1 MRSGQLSPAS
11 DRSIT
16 GRKHFS
22 TIWIIA
28 IRTNKAHREALKRCN
43 RVSFHKLQTSFHKL
57 QMSFH
62 KLQMSLS
69 QVTNVPS
76 QVTTVPS
83 QVTMKTFHISV
94 NDSAPYQRF
103 RVLQVDIYICIYMI

>member
-69 QVTNVPS
+69 QVT
-76 QVTTVPS
+76 
-83 QVTMKTFHISV
+83 MKTFHISV